1 MSHKGKAFPLIS
13 HAGGVTSISGIDDSD
28 DLPEDAAGMI
38 NEDVTFLGDADDV
51 RTEDTDVADVFAG
64 DGAIEL
70 VELERAV
77 C

>member
-1 MSHKGKAFPLIS
+1 
-13 HAGGVTSISGIDDSD
+13 
-28 DLPEDAAGMI
+28 MI

-70 VELERAV
+70 VELECAV
-77 C
+77 F